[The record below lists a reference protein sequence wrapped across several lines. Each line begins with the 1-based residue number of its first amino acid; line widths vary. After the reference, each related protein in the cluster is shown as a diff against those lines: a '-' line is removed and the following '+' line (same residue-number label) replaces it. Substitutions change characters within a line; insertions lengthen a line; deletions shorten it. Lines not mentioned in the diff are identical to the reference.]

1 VASTSRMNRA
11 RHRSDG
17 AATAPRLAELA
28 FGGSALFDAPSK
40 KKVGRPDLAT
50 ASRNDAQSAS
60 RRSFEDV
67 LFFCAS
73 LPSSARA

>member
-1 VASTSRMNRA
+1 MNRA

-28 FGGSALFDAPSK
+28 FGGSALFFFDAPSK
-40 KKVGRPDLAT
+40 KKVDRPDLAT

-67 LFFCAS
+67 LFF
-73 LPSSARA
+73 